1 MRSVATASL
10 CAFTLMSRP
19 LNTLS
24 FGKSRRGTCEPF
36 LPA

>member
-10 CAFTLMSRP
+10 CAFTLMRP
-19 LNTLS
+19 LNNLS
-24 FGKSRRGTCEPF
+24 FGKSLRGTCEPF